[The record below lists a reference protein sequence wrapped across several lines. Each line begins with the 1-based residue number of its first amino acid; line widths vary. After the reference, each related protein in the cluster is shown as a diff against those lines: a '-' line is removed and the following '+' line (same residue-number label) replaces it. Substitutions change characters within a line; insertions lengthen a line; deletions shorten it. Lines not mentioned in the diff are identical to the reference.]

1 MAEFS
6 WTQNALIAAQLV
18 AEGDLTQHQI
28 AERADIA
35 RSTLYEWRKNPEFTV
50 RVAEIREEFR
60 QAIRSRGIAIIE
72 KRIEAQN
79 DRWRKLQ
86 RVISARAEDPAYH
99 EVAGG
104 DTGLLG
110 RVAKWVG
117 TGDNREFVVEFEL
130 DAALLREIRELEKQT
145 AQELGQWSSDG
156 QDGPNGR
163 PSAKAR
169 YDTWAAKREQARQ
182 QSTT

>member
-1 MAEFS
+1 MPEFA

-28 AERADIA
+28 AERADVT
-35 RSTLYEWRKNPEFTV
+35 RQTLYVWRKAPEFAS
-50 RVAEIREEFR
+50 RVNELREEFR
-60 QAIRSRGIAIIE
+60 QAIRQRGIAIIE
-72 KRIEAQN
+72 KRVEAQN
-79 DRWRKLQ
+79 DRWRRLQ
-86 RVISARAEDPAYH
+86 RIISARSEDPAYH
-99 EVAGG
+99 EVPGG

-117 TGDNREFVVEFEL
+117 TGDNREFVVEYEL

-145 AQELGQWSSDG
+145 AQELGQWSADG
-156 QDGPNGR
+156 QEGPNNR

-169 YDTWAAKREQARQ
+169 YDAWAAKRQQAK